1 MNGITASKT
10 TALFCSMI
18 IIFGLIVAIISF
30 YAFSADIIKNQKFSL
45 EPFIYGFG
53 GVLVSVL
60 SFLEMNRTACHVWIE
75 NGVLKTKGQFFG
87 CYRECR
93 IDSIK
98 GVLSYKHPKGG
109 FSFLYLIG
117 DDFNHDSLKRGKY
130 IALEKCDENIA
141 FIRTFWQGDI
151 V

>member
-75 NGVLKTKGQFFG
+75 NGVLKTKGQFLVVTENVELIVLRVFFPIHILK
-87 CYRECR
+87 E
-93 IDSIK
+93 DSPFCI
-98 GVLSYKHPKGG
+98 
-109 FSFLYLIG
+109 
-117 DDFNHDSLKRGKY
+117 
-130 IALEKCDENIA
+130 
-141 FIRTFWQGDI
+141 
-151 V
+151 